1 MHLLVQQTKDLLRR
15 EILGAL
21 DRARANGVLP
31 PFSPP
36 EVEISAPKERS
47 HGDLATSVALVAAKA
62 AKRPPREVAQAI
74 VAEFRIAPPIEG
86 VELAGPGFINFFLT
100 QAWREEALA
109 AAIAEAADYGRS
121 ATLAGQRI
129 QIEFVSANPVGPLNV
144 VNARA
149 GALGDSLA
157 RLMRFAGAEVE
168 REYYVNDH
176 GVQVWQLGRSVEA
189 RYRQLLGEEIA
200 FPEEGYQGG
209 YVYDLAKAFLAQA
222 PAGFR
227 ERPEEERIEACRE
240 FALRG
245 ILAEQQAEI
254 GRASCRVRV

>member
-1 MHLLVQQTKDLLRR
+1 MRLLVQQTKDLLRR
-15 EILGAL
+15 EILDAL
-21 DRARANGVLP
+21 GRAQASGVLP

-47 HGDLATSVALVAAKA
+47 HGDLATNVALVAAKA

-100 QAWREEALA
+100 RAWREQALT

-121 ATLAGQRI
+121 STLAGQRI

-189 RYRQLLGEEIA
+189 RCRRAPGRGGR
-200 FPEEGYQGG
+200 FPGRGLPGRLRLRPGQGVPG
-209 YVYDLAKAFLAQA
+209 SG
-222 PAGFR
+222 PAGF
-227 ERPEEERIEACRE
+227 PA
-240 FALRG
+240 AAG
-245 ILAEQQAEI
+245 GGAD
-254 GRASCRVRV
+254 